1 MYLNKVCI
9 YIISIVR
16 LGFLLEKGVRMLGQN
31 RLNAIDD
38 NNMAIALLQIL
49 RRKEFINQ
57 PTFEKTY
64 KQYKER
70 LKEVA

>member
-1 MYLNKVCI
+1 
-9 YIISIVR
+9 
-16 LGFLLEKGVRMLGQN
+16 MLGQN
-31 RLNAIDD
+31 SLIAIDD

-49 RRKEFINQ
+49 RRKEIINQ